1 MHSAGFFYI
10 EQLLIIAHYRNHSIT
25 YLNSTRDDQEAQRIM
40 DKLEAYLRAYHT
52 NGWKYNSPI
61 VQTKAIKEAENQLHR
76 LNITSDAAKMHGEKL
91 QDLCRHI
98 DGSSHRKEACAKA
111 AGQSLVTSSGMNDKP
126 SNTETT
132 KLLEKRAVSEEE
144 FHTPMSQDS
153 SVKSSDYVFTWA
165 QCPGQSGYIPVEQ
178 VQDTT
183 RCALI
188 HYVSKAQDHLRRQIA
203 ADPTNEDDPARLRKL
218 PFPESDYSLP
228 RKRDDSNFEFENP
241 EIHENT
247 DVHFDVD
254 WFSDWERD
262 HSPTEQPIKRDRTDQ
277 EMTKSENHI
286 EAEIS
291 TFTELENAT
300 EDAALDDVIEDTV
313 EVFGARVMHDE
324 SHSSGKMNV
333 TATFDPSNSR
343 ELEVSESVEEMER
356 ESEVAAGVMI
366 ESKHIT
372 TPADVV
378 KNSTDKGL
386 AAIVYNATGIA
397 VMHEKSNST
406 ARLITS
412 RHHKRGLPESVRKLE
427 NEIGDKIEELFDEVN
442 KPFAE
447 LKNATDKHNFTL
459 SPRHIVDQKNASR
472 HYGHHEIAHDPKT
485 IEYCRKHKSQFV
497 EAKDSPSGRA
507 TFCNKGY
514 PITIPEDEFE
524 RVHNQEALVKY
535 IAEIADKYQAH
546 SRYDQDKPP
555 TPEEEEGMRRMIEEQ
570 YEKEGFDPSTSVPVT
585 PAEAKKGN

>member
-1 MHSAGFFYI
+1 
-10 EQLLIIAHYRNHSIT
+10 
-25 YLNSTRDDQEAQRIM
+25 M

-52 NGWKYNSPI
+52 NGWKYNSLI

-91 QDLCRHI
+91 QDLCHHI
-98 DGSSHRKEACAKA
+98 DGSPHRKEACAKA
-111 AGQSLVTSSGMNDKP
+111 GGQSLVTSSGMNDMP

-144 FHTPMSQDS
+144 FHTPMSEDS
-153 SVKSSDYVFTWA
+153 SVESSDYVFTLA
-165 QCPGQSGYIPVEQ
+165 QCPDQSGYIPVEQ

-188 HYVSKAQDHLRRQIA
+188 HYVSKVQD
-203 ADPTNEDDPARLRKL
+203 
-218 PFPESDYSLP
+218 Y
-228 RKRDDSNFEFENP
+228 
-241 EIHENT
+241 
-247 DVHFDVD
+247 
-254 WFSDWERD
+254 
-262 HSPTEQPIKRDRTDQ
+262 SPTEQPIKRDRTDR

-291 TFTELENAT
+291 TFTELKNAT
-300 EDAALDDVIEDTV
+300 EDASLDNAIEDTV
-313 EVFGARVMHDE
+313 EVFAARMKHHE
-324 SHSSGKMNV
+324 SHFSAKTNV

-343 ELEVSESVEEMER
+343 ELEVSESVEEIES

-372 TPADVV
+372 TPANVV
-378 KNSTDKGL
+378 KNSTDNGF
-386 AAIVYNATGIA
+386 AAVTYNATAVA

-412 RHHKRGLPESVRKLE
+412 KQYKRGLPESVRKLE
-427 NEIGDKIEELFDEVN
+427 NAIGDKIEELFDEIN

-447 LKNATDKHNFTL
+447 FENSTDKHNSTL
-459 SPRHIVDQKNASR
+459 SSRHVVDQKNASR
-472 HYGHHEIAHDPKT
+472 HYGHYEIAHDPKT
-485 IEYCRKHKSQFV
+485 VEYCHKHKNQFV

-570 YEKEGFDPSTSVPVT
+570 YEKEGFDPSTFVPVT
-585 PAEAKKGN
+585 PAEAKKEN